1 MGNLAISFPTC
12 RLHRIAFFQ
21 AKLLSMV
28 RRTGAFGTIEH
39 CRCISCGMNFKS
51 WLPELD
57 RQVWILMAGRL
68 LSAIGTG
75 FTLFY
80 APIFFTQVGLSK
92 TMVGIALGSQQIS
105 GVFGRLFGGS
115 LTDAPGW
122 GRRRTLL
129 LSAAVSSIASFALA
143 AAIDFPTLLL
153 GNLIMG
159 LGVGLYWPST
169 EAVVA
174 DLTDGSQRQEA
185 YALTR
190 LGDSLGLGVGILV
203 AGWFVWLTNAYRPLF
218 IIDGITFAVF
228 FWVIYWG
235 ISQTQLYDQQLATAD
250 EPNEPTDSTHVS
262 FAQGWKIALRDRT
275 LLLFVAVNIIFTTYI
290 SQIQTTM
297 PLYFNETI
305 QWGSNNQQPAVISA
319 LFSWHILLAVIFQLP
334 IAKFLRQFSHPQA
347 LSVSALFWIV
357 GFLAIFTTGIVD
369 STQLIWAV
377 LGLALLTLGM
387 VSYLPSASSLVADI
401 APVSLRGV
409 YLSVNSLCWAVGYF
423 IGPSMGGFAL
433 DQPRPYSDMLWVG
446 LALSTLL
453 VMALLRFLHRMMP
466 KR

>member
-1 MGNLAISFPTC
+1 
-12 RLHRIAFFQ
+12 
-21 AKLLSMV
+21 
-28 RRTGAFGTIEH
+28 
-39 CRCISCGMNFKS
+39 MNRKS

-80 APIFFTQVGLSK
+80 APIFFSQIGLSK

-105 GVFGRLFGGS
+105 GIFGRLFGGS

-129 LSAAVSSIASFALA
+129 LSAAVSAIASFALA

-203 AGWFVWLTNAYRPLF
+203 AGGFVSLTNAYRPLF
-218 IIDGITFAVF
+218 VIDGITFAVF

-235 ISQTQLYDQQLATAD
+235 ISQTQLYDQQLDA
-250 EPNEPTDSTHVS
+250 ENRSTDSTNVS
-262 FAQGWKIALRDRT
+262 FAQGWKIALRDRA

-297 PLYFNETI
+297 PLYFNESI
-305 QWGSNNQQPAVISA
+305 QWGATDQQPAVISA

-334 IAKFLRQFSHPQA
+334 IAKFLRRFSHPQA

-357 GFLAIFTTGIVD
+357 GFLTIFTTGLVASYQI
-369 STQLIWAV
+369 IWAV

-401 APVSLRGV
+401 APVNLRGV

-453 VMALLRFLHRMMP
+453 VLLLLRFLHRMMP